1 MGLIKQNSSQ
11 YYTGEENYT
20 PDGTEAN
27 ALTWPSVMTP
37 LIWDSGSTPT
47 SYNNYK
53 VFIDGIEQY
62 PTLDP
67 YLITQSLSTTM
78 VDGVQTQILTL
89 TSQQYVTGI
98 SAPSGGATGFVIG
111 DNYTVTNAGSQIGVG
126 INLILK
132 ATSTTGD
139 MEIFSEG
146 TGYIN
151 GDTIEISGQGVTG
164 NAAYT
169 ITTSITNVPT
179 QSIITVRLN
188 KPSLWD
194 NYKSYQYV
202 NLKDVVNNFMVAY
215 VGVDKLIPRCKRSD
229 IVFHAKRG
237 LQEFSYDT
245 LRSVKSQELT
255 IPPSLALVLP
265 QDYVNYV
272 QLSWID
278 ALGVKHVIYPTTLT
292 SNPEQVPLQDSAGIP
307 IQDVYGNSAQAQQ
320 SLTNQRW
327 KSANQRDLN
336 GQINANDFTNEG
348 VYDWAWWKMA
358 YGQRYGLNPE
368 TSQKNGWFTID
379 ERRGVFAFSSDLAN
393 QLIILEYI
401 SDGLAYDE
409 DTHIP
414 KLAEDALYMHIMY
427 SIISTRSNFPEYV
440 VQRYKR
446 ERSAKLR
453 NAKIRLSNVKL
464 EEFTQVM
471 RGKSKWIKS

>member
-11 YYTGEENYT
+11 YYTGSELYT
-20 PDGTEAN
+20 PDGTNSN

-37 LIWDSGSTPT
+37 LIWDATATAT
-47 SYNNYK
+47 SFNNYK
-53 VFIDGIEQY
+53 VFIDNVEQY
-62 PTLDP
+62 PTLSP
-67 YLITQSLSTTM
+67 YYITQSLATTI
-78 VDGVQTQILTL
+78 VGGVQTQILTL
-89 TSQQYVTGI
+89 VSQEIATSINQSSLGT
-98 SAPSGGATGFVIG
+98 
-111 DNYTVTNAGSQIGVG
+111 NYTVGTNIE
-126 INLILK
+126 
-132 ATSTTGD
+132 TTGGTGSGLTVD
-139 MEIFSEG
+139 ITSANGTLVINNPG
-146 TGYIN
+146 TGYSN
-151 GDTIEISGQGVTG
+151 GDAIVPVQGIGGGSGAVYALVTT
-164 NAAYT
+164 AT
-169 ITTSITNVPT
+169 PIPTTSIVTVKLTN
-179 QSIITVRLN
+179 
-188 KPSLWD
+188 PSLWD

-202 NLKDVVNNFMVAY
+202 NLKDIVNNFMVAY
-215 VGVDKLIPRCKRSD
+215 VGVDKIIPRVKRSD
-229 IVFHAKRG
+229 VIFHAKRG

-255 IPPSLALVLP
+255 IPPSLSLVLP

-278 ALGVKHVIYPTTLT
+278 ALGVKHIIYPTTLT

-307 IQDVYGNSAQAQQ
+307 IQDIYGNSSQAQQ

-336 GQINANDFTNEG
+336 GQVSANDFTNEG
-348 VYDWAWWKMA
+348 VYDWAWWKMT

-409 DTHIP
+409 DTHVP
-414 KLAEDALYMHIMY
+414 KLAEDALYTHIMY
-427 SIISTRSNFPEYV
+427 SIISTRANFPEYV

>member
-37 LIWDSGSTPT
+37 LIWDAGSTPT

-62 PTLDP
+62 PTLAP

-132 ATSTTGD
+132 ATSITGD

-146 TGYIN
+146 TGYVN

-202 NLKDVVNNFMVAY
+202 NLKDIVNNFMVAY

>member
-11 YYTGEENYT
+11 YYTGEENYI
-20 PDGTEAN
+20 PDGTATN

-37 LIWDSGSTPT
+37 LIWDAGSTPT

-53 VFIDGIEQY
+53 VFIDNVEQY
-62 PTLDP
+62 PTLSP
-67 YLITQSLSTTM
+67 YYITQSLATTI

-89 TSQQYVTGI
+89 TSTADPNTGAI
-98 SAPSGGATGFVIG
+98 TPIPTTAT
-111 DNYTVTNAGSQIGVG
+111 
-126 INLILK
+126 
-132 ATSTTGD
+132 
-139 MEIFSEG
+139 
-146 TGYIN
+146 
-151 GDTIEISGQGVTG
+151 
-164 NAAYT
+164 
-169 ITTSITNVPT
+169 
-179 QSIITVRLN
+179 ITVRLN

-278 ALGVKHVIYPTTLT
+278 SLGVKHVIYPTTLT
-292 SNPEQVPLQDSAGIP
+292 SNPEQVPLQDNAGIP
-307 IQDVYGNSAQAQQ
+307 IQDVYGNSSQAQQ

-336 GQINANDFTNEG
+336 GQVSVNDFTNEG

>member
-132 ATSTTGD
+132 ATSITGD

-146 TGYIN
+146 TGYVN

-202 NLKDVVNNFMVAY
+202 NLKDIVNNFMVAY

-336 GQINANDFTNEG
+336 GQISVNDFTNEG

>member
-62 PTLDP
+62 PTLAP

-202 NLKDVVNNFMVAY
+202 NLKDIVNNFMVAY